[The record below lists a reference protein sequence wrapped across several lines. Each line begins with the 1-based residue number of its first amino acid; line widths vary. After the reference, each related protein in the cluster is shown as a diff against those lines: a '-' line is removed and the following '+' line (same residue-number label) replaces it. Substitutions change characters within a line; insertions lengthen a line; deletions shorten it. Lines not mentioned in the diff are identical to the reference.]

1 MTTEKRKQPE
11 WKIPQTKN
19 VRKLELYNSLTRN
32 KTEFVPIEQHR
43 LTWYNCGPTVYDS
56 SHMGHARSYITFDII
71 RRVLQ
76 NYFGYKIFFV
86 QNITD
91 IDDKIIRRARQK
103 YLFEKYL
110 EEFEQQNKQK
120 ENHHE
125 QIIADVNAALNEIKS
140 KFEHETDPDKKSMLN
155 KLIHR
160 TESMIN
166 DNSTNIEQ
174 MVRGVSDILSIWL
187 DQNRGHE
194 VCDPDIFISLPRFYE
209 NDFNQD
215 MLALNILPPDCVTR
229 VSEYI
234 PEIIDYIQKIIDNGY
249 AYQSN
254 GSVYFDT
261 EKFAQTPKHYYAK
274 LVPEA
279 YGDTKALAEGEGD
292 LSSTTGTTTTA
303 NISDEKRNQN
313 DFALWKNSKPGEPWW
328 KSPWGNGRPGW
339 HIECSVMA
347 SEIIGK
353 QMDIHSGGIDL
364 RFPHHDNEMAQS
376 EAYFN
381 TGEQWVNYFLHS
393 GHLTI
398 QGCKMSKSLKNFIT
412 IKDALKTITARQL
425 RLVFL
430 LHSWKDTLDYSD
442 NSMNDALHFE
452 KNLNEFF
459 LTVKDII
466 RQSQKMT
473 MEKRLV
479 KWDDLEKNLFEKFI
493 DHVDRI
499 DQALHDNIDTK
510 KACEEIRRLLSV
522 TNIYI
527 QMKQN
532 QSNPILL
539 RIIAQYLTQIMDI
552 FGCSS
557 FFDEQ
562 QSIGFQRI
570 NNNDESTGN
579 KEEIILPYIE
589 TIAKLRDEIRSLARD
604 LKNKQLF
611 ELCDR
616 IRDDIF
622 PELGVRMEDLETTGD
637 GDNGIGQQ
645 PQQQWRLKL
654 VDREILLQERLKRIE
669 EQEQAKC
676 LAEEQRQKK
685 LLEQQQKKAESEPP
699 LDPRKMFRLEMDKYS
714 KFDDNGIPTHDHQ
727 GEELTKSAMKKIAKR
742 FQAQEKKYNDYL
754 KKKSEK
760 N

>member
-32 KTEFVPIEQHR
+32 KTEFIPIEQHR

-120 ENHHE
+120 ENHHD

-140 KFEHETDPDKKSMLN
+140 KFEHETDQDKKSMLN

-261 EKFAQTPKHYYAK
+261 EKFARTPKHYYAK

-292 LSSTTGTTTTA
+292 LSSSTTTTTA
-303 NISDEKRNQN
+303 NIINEKRNQN

-328 KSPWGNGRPGW
+328 RSPWGNGRPGW

-347 SEIIGK
+347 TEIIGK

-452 KNLNEFF
+452 KNLN
-459 LTVKDII
+459 V
-466 RQSQKMT
+466 
-473 MEKRLV
+473 
-479 KWDDLEKNLFEKFI
+479 
-493 DHVDRI
+493 
-499 DQALHDNIDTK
+499 
-510 KACEEIRRLLSV
+510 
-522 TNIYI
+522 
-527 QMKQN
+527 
-532 QSNPILL
+532 
-539 RIIAQYLTQIMDI
+539 
-552 FGCSS
+552 
-557 FFDEQ
+557 
-562 QSIGFQRI
+562 
-570 NNNDESTGN
+570 
-579 KEEIILPYIE
+579 
-589 TIAKLRDEIRSLARD
+589 
-604 LKNKQLF
+604 
-611 ELCDR
+611 
-616 IRDDIF
+616 
-622 PELGVRMEDLETTGD
+622 
-637 GDNGIGQQ
+637 
-645 PQQQWRLKL
+645 
-654 VDREILLQERLKRIE
+654 
-669 EQEQAKC
+669 
-676 LAEEQRQKK
+676 
-685 LLEQQQKKAESEPP
+685 
-699 LDPRKMFRLEMDKYS
+699 
-714 KFDDNGIPTHDHQ
+714 
-727 GEELTKSAMKKIAKR
+727 
-742 FQAQEKKYNDYL
+742 
-754 KKKSEK
+754 
-760 N
+760 